1 MQYAITLPS
10 PLTLTPTALSL
21 RAVRLARLA
30 SFVDT
35 EGTLR
40 LSKTLARISSDT
52 QEQGGSFY
60 LSLWQDDETLALC
73 GKHKFEVQALIEFID
88 SEGTLRLSRDLR
100 MLLVEIFWRADCF
113 TAYCKQHD
121 I

>member
-10 PLTLTPTALSL
+10 LSTLTPTALSL
-21 RAVRLARLA
+21 QAVRLARLA

-40 LSKTLARISSDT
+40 LSKTLARINDAT
-52 QEQGGSFY
+52 KEFGNSFY
-60 LSLWQDDETLALC
+60 LSLWQDDETHALC
-73 GKHKFEVQALIEFID
+73 GRHKHEVEALIEFVD
-88 SEGTLRLSRDLR
+88 AYGTLRLSRDLR
-100 MLLVEIFWRADCF
+100 MLLLEIFWRADCF
-113 TAYCKQHD
+113 TTYCRQHD